1 MNNKNSVHTCRTAHT
16 GRTVHTSRMCLSN
29 WALFPMFAWVMS
41 FAIVSCSAPSVVVT
55 EVVEEPVLIVP
66 SGVDSTIAVKSQE
79 LAEESFVPEEVEEQV
94 DQMKEEV
101 DQLGTR
107 ADSLW
112 YFLTLGREDLKVSE
126 NDSIAAIKSFNAG
139 AQFFIEMRRME
150 NENDL
155 TVDETRLQH
164 NALIDSSISM
174 LENAIMLN
182 PFDAETKALLA
193 QQYYRKGVR
202 LNNENDFRNAIET
215 WENLIRIERGEH
227 SIFAALGDNYFEVGE
242 YDSSGVNF
250 RRAYDVLM
258 QTGMFSDHYYE
269 FEEYHPDDRATL
281 FSYLYFAAEA
291 FTFVFQS
298 DQAVESF
305 RQSLEYTESE
315 SDIEAVESYLEFI
328 GWDGGDIANA
338 FERDRILE
346 LTDLTEIETG
356 LLALL
361 ELIGTQKAYDEID
374 WRLSLTQY
382 SLDKPEEAVERLK
395 NLVAR
400 SEKDSLGMAA
410 TETYTEYFE
419 DYATMCY
426 NIAQKHLSERDRR
439 TALTYLLQSVE
450 IPWSKRARSY
460 LGIAVILQNN
470 IDQAMFYAREA
481 ESQFD
486 QLTPDEQ
493 KNLYRLF
500 NNLHRRMG
508 NMDLA
513 SRYYQLFRSM

>member
-1 MNNKNSVHTCRTAHT
+1 
-16 GRTVHTSRMCLSN
+16 MCLSN

-79 LAEESFVPEEVEEQV
+79 LAEESFVPEAVEDQV

-112 YFLTLGREDLKVSE
+112 YFLTLGRDDLKVSE

-250 RRAYDVLM
+250 RRAYDVLI

-291 FTFVFQS
+291 FTFAFQS
-298 DQAVESF
+298 DQAVEFYF
-305 RQSLEYTESE
+305 R
-315 SDIEAVESYLEFI
+315 F
-328 GWDGGDIANA
+328 
-338 FERDRILE
+338 
-346 LTDLTEIETG
+346 
-356 LLALL
+356 
-361 ELIGTQKAYDEID
+361 
-374 WRLSLTQY
+374 
-382 SLDKPEEAVERLK
+382 
-395 NLVAR
+395 
-400 SEKDSLGMAA
+400 
-410 TETYTEYFE
+410 
-419 DYATMCY
+419 
-426 NIAQKHLSERDRR
+426 
-439 TALTYLLQSVE
+439 SV
-450 IPWSKRARSY
+450 
-460 LGIAVILQNN
+460 
-470 IDQAMFYAREA
+470 
-481 ESQFD
+481 
-486 QLTPDEQ
+486 
-493 KNLYRLF
+493 
-500 NNLHRRMG
+500 
-508 NMDLA
+508 
-513 SRYYQLFRSM
+513 